1 MRQTYHFDSSDGGQ
15 LSVAESAEPDTV
27 IVRIDHANTLIEV
40 RLTEEQFRQ
49 LAEIRYRLRVV
60 PLPLAA

>member
-1 MRQTYHFDSSDGGQ
+1 MRQTYHFDSTDGGQ
-15 LSVAESAEPDTV
+15 LSIAESAEPDTV
-27 IVRIDHANTLIEV
+27 IVRIDHANTFIEV